1 MTSAFNKLPSFV
13 QGYIRGPSNIRVI
26 VTGSRTFNDYA
37 LVTEA
42 VNRLAK
48 DYNITQIVSGCAR
61 GADKLGERYAQ
72 EKGIPLAKFPA
83 DWETLGK
90 RAGFIRN
97 KQMAEYSDVLIA
109 FWDGSSRGTQHMIKL
124 MLKAKKPV
132 ILHTNDKWYC
142 YKGEYN
148 GSD

>member
-90 RAGFIRN
+90 RAASSETS
-97 KQMAEYSDVLIA
+97 KWQSIA
-109 FWDGSSRGTQHMIKL
+109 MYLLRFGMDQAGAHSI
-124 MLKAKKPV
+124 
-132 ILHTNDKWYC
+132 
-142 YKGEYN
+142 
-148 GSD
+148 